1 MNASRA
7 IVLTLLLIGLFGA
20 LTGGPIFFSRLFYF
34 NLLLLLGSALWTFL
48 TIRRLEVVREA
59 RWRRQRMGEAF
70 EERFELIHHGRLPC
84 AWVEIYD
91 CSPLPGS
98 RGSRLVTSVRG
109 GQRLSYLA
117 RTWLVQ
123 RGHFDLGPTLVRTGD
138 PFGLFVAERRFPP
151 RQSLIV
157 LPMILPLSLP
167 EVPAGYL
174 SGGKVVH
181 QKARDATPHAVSVR
195 AYLPGDPLKHIHW
208 PATAR
213 HGTLMV
219 KEFEQD
225 PQTQVWFFLDAMA
238 ASHFVA
244 EMPLQTLPVSDWWFG
259 RKPRLALPRSTFEY
273 AVTAVASLTQHLLR
287 RRMAVGLVTAAPSPL
302 VLVAERGWR
311 QEGRILEALAYL
323 HPQGT
328 MPLSELV
335 AAQAGNLA
343 QGSTAIL
350 VTAGDDPLEVRAA
363 CLGLLRRKIH
373 VILLWGDRASFGDSQ
388 SRQILVQS
396 LVEQGVGVYV
406 IRYGEMLQVTLE
418 SLADHFEEI
427 LWHKRT
433 SSPWT

>member
-7 IVLTLLLIGLFGA
+7 VVLTLLLIGLLGA
-20 LTGGPIFFSRLFYF
+20 LNGGPVFFSRLFYF
-34 NLLLLLGSALWTFL
+34 SLLLLLGSALWTFL

-59 RWRRQRMGEAF
+59 RWRRQRLGEAF
-70 EERFELIHHGRLPC
+70 EERFELIHHGRIPC
-84 AWVEIYD
+84 AWVEICD
-91 CSPLPGS
+91 RSPLPGS
-98 RGSRLVTSVRG
+98 RGSRLVTLVRG

-123 RGHFDLGPTLVRTGD
+123 RGHFELGPTVVRTGD
-138 PFGLFVAERRFPP
+138 PFGLFVAEKCFPP

-157 LPMILPLSLP
+157 LPMILPLSQL

-174 SGGKVVH
+174 SGGKTVR

-208 PATAR
+208 LATAR

-225 PQTQVWFFLDAMA
+225 PQTQVWFFLDATA
-238 ASHFVA
+238 EAHFVA
-244 EMPLQTLPVSDWWFG
+244 ETPLQALPMSEWWFG
-259 RKPRLALPRSTFEY
+259 KKPRLTLPRSTFEY
-273 AVTAVASLTQHLLR
+273 AITAVASLTQYLLR
-287 RRMAVGLVTAAPSPL
+287 RRMAVGLVTAASSPL

-323 HPQGT
+323 RPQGI
-328 MPLSELV
+328 MPLPELV
-335 AAQAGNLA
+335 AAQAGKLT

-350 VTAGDDPLEVRAA
+350 VTAGGDPLEVRAA

-373 VILLWGDRASFGDSQ
+373 VLLLWIDRASFGDSQ

-396 LVEQGVGVYV
+396 LVEPGVGVYV
-406 IRYGEMLQVTLE
+406 IRYGEMLQMTLE
-418 SLADHFEEI
+418 SLADHFEGI